1 MCLSDLVEYNK
12 NPMNITASI
21 LYNYTQCP
29 HRVWRDIHGPQEEKM
44 QEVNPFV
51 QLLWDKGVQFER
63 EVVRQTGE
71 FVDVSEGDIG
81 ERNLRT
87 MDAMREGKELIYQG
101 VITHGKLLG
110 IPDFLKKL
118 ADGNYMPVEIK
129 AGKAYQNGGEDDE
142 GKPKKHYAVQLCLYV
157 EILKSLGF
165 AKENKGAI
173 IDIEMNET
181 PYMLDKRMGERTQK
195 TWWEY
200 YEQVKAEA
208 MALVENEKQN
218 YPANSAVC
226 KLCPWSVS
234 CKKWC
239 DETGDL
245 TNLFY
250 LGRNTRDIIR
260 ADLGILTMEDLCSL
274 DIDKAMGLK
283 GRDKR
288 ILKGVGEGLLRKLIA
303 RADVTVNRKKP
314 VLYGQLDLPKVPIEL
329 FFDIESDPTQDLVY
343 LHGVY
348 ERRAGEERFIY
359 FLAKD
364 KQAEKDAW
372 QGFWDYVMK
381 LGEGNYAI
389 YYYSPYEKTTY
400 KKMSRKYPD
409 VVSEDEVAEFF
420 ASSNAID
427 LYGIVQAKTDWPL
440 SSYSIK
446 DIATYLGFKW
456 RDENPSGALSIQWY
470 NEYIASKD
478 GNILKRIIEYNE
490 DDCKAMIILKDKLA
504 EYSELMEYE

>member
-1 MCLSDLVEYNK
+1 
-12 NPMNITASI
+12 MNITASI

-29 HRVWRDIHGPQEEKM
+29 HRVWRDIHGPQEEKI
-44 QEVNPFV
+44 QEPNPFV
-51 QLLWDKGVQFER
+51 QLLWDKGVQFEQ
-63 EVVRQTGE
+63 EVINKTGE
-71 FVDVSEGDIG
+71 FTDLSKG
-81 ERNLRT
+81 ELSDRNMRT
-87 MDAMREGKELIYQG
+87 MEAMRDGKELIYQG
-101 VITHGKLLG
+101 VIKHAQFLG
-110 IPDFLKKL
+110 IPDFLKRL
-118 ADGNYMPVEIK
+118 ADGQYMPVEIK
-129 AGKAYQNGGEDDE
+129 AGKAYQNGSEE
-142 GKPKKHYAVQLCLYV
+142 EENKPKKHYAVQLCLYV

-165 AKENKGAI
+165 AKENIGAI

-181 PYMLDKRMGERTQK
+181 PYMLDKMMDPRAHK

-200 YEQVKAEA
+200 YEEVKAEA
-208 MALVENEKQN
+208 IALVANDKQN

-226 KLCPWSVS
+226 KLCPWYVS

-239 DETGDL
+239 NESEDL

-260 ADLGILTMEDLCSL
+260 ADLDISTTKDLCGL
-274 DIDKAMGLK
+274 DIDRAMELK
-283 GRDKR
+283 KQNKT
-288 ILKGVGEGLLRKLIA
+288 ILKGIGEGLLRKLIA
-303 RADVTVNRKKP
+303 RANVAVNIKKP
-314 VLYGQLDLPKVPIEL
+314 VLYDKLDLPKVPIEL

-348 ERRAGEERFIY
+348 ERRADEEKFIY

-372 QGFWDYVMK
+372 QRFWNYIRT
-381 LGEGNYAI
+381 LGKGSYAI

-400 KKMSRKYPD
+400 KKMSKKYFD
-409 VVSEDEVAEFF
+409 VVSEDEVAQFF

-427 LYGIVQAKTDWPL
+427 LYRIVQAKTDWPL
-440 SSYSIK
+440 ASYSIK
-446 DIATYLGFKW
+446 EIATYLGFKW
-456 RDENPSGALSIQWY
+456 RDESPSGALSIQWY

-478 GNILKRIIEYNE
+478 EKVLKRIIEYNE
-490 DDCKAMIILKDKLA
+490 DDCKAMVILKDKLV